1 MLGITEEDIGNKTD
15 GVILLL
21 YKATDF
27 LNSAYYSGHVTQS
40 CNLTRKEPTAQQSKL
55 YNQCRKASLV
65 VWLNLLHKN
74 IFLSSTFF
82 LCLPLRYAYPS
93 KALLHDVND
102 SIPDFFL
109 QKWCG
114 ESLQEVTS
122 FFGKVCEVCSFLLWL
137 VSSWG
142 YLNEKLVPFLGLH
155 NSQCSWGLFILQ
167 GVPAACQTFLL
178 SSTHRTE
185 AQILGLE
192 TLN

>member
-93 KALLHDVND
+93 KALLHDVNV
-102 SIPDFFL
+102 PF
-109 QKWCG
+109 Q
-114 ESLQEVTS
+114 TS
-122 FFGKVCEVCSFLLWL
+122 FYRNGVGRVCKKSPASLGRYVKFVPSSSDLCLLGA
-137 VSSWG
+137 V
-142 YLNEKLVPFLGLH
+142 
-155 NSQCSWGLFILQ
+155 
-167 GVPAACQTFLL
+167 
-178 SSTHRTE
+178 
-185 AQILGLE
+185 
-192 TLN
+192 